1 MFSRIF
7 KGITHVLK
15 WKRLRNVNASLRC
28 CITMLKSIVTII
40 IHVKSYLQWYYTC
53 AEVEK
58 ASKC

>member
-7 KGITHVLK
+7 SGITHVLK
-15 WKRLRNVNASLRC
+15 WKRLGNINASLRC

-40 IHVKSYLQWYYTC
+40 IYVKWYLQWYYIC

>member
-1 MFSRIF
+1 MFIRIF
-7 KGITHVLK
+7 NGITHVLK
-15 WKRLRNVNASLRC
+15 WKRLRNVNASLCC

-40 IHVKSYLQWYYTC
+40 IHVKSYLQWYNTC